1 MYSFLFHV
9 KFKGVIKVLGTSFCL
24 RLVHLSVRIS
34 VHLNSSYTGSGVE
47 EDVKNTENGTLDEY
61 DRIAISDF
69 IYAAK
74 EVCGP
79 IAYNG
84 KGVTAAWPRIAKPAK
99 MKKYPN
105 HTMMGEL

>member
-1 MYSFLFHV
+1 M
-9 KFKGVIKVLGTSFCL
+9 
-24 RLVHLSVRIS
+24 SVRIS
-34 VHLNSSYTGSGVE
+34 VHLNSSYTGSSVE
-47 EDVKNTENGTLDEY
+47 EDQKNTENGTWNEY

-84 KGVTAAWPRIAKPAK
+84 KGGTAAWPRIAKPAK

-105 HTMMGEL
+105 HTMMGELQGRLDKLKKA

>member
-34 VHLNSSYTGSGVE
+34 RHLNSSYTGSSVE
-47 EDVKNTENGTLDEY
+47 EDQKNTENGTWNEY

-74 EVCGP
+74 ELCGP
-79 IAYNG
+79 VAYNR
-84 KGVTAAWPRIAKPAK
+84 KGRTAACCLAA
-99 MKKYPN
+99 YPQ
-105 HTMMGEL
+105 GKARSL

>member
-1 MYSFLFHV
+1 MLFY
-9 KFKGVIKVLGTSFCL
+9 FSCKVQ
-24 RLVHLSVRIS
+24 RLHKSWNILLSTDLFICPSRIS
-34 VHLNSSYTGSGVE
+34 VHLNSSYTGSSVE
-47 EDVKNTENGTLDEY
+47 EDQKNTENGTWNEY

-84 KGVTAAWPRIAKPAK
+84 KGVTAAWLRIAKPAK

>member
-1 MYSFLFHV
+1 MN
-9 KFKGVIKVLGTSFCL
+9 T
-24 RLVHLSVRIS
+24 
-34 VHLNSSYTGSGVE
+34 SYTGSSVE
-47 EDVKNTENGTLDEY
+47 EDQKNTENGTWNEY

-79 IAYNG
+79 IAYNR
-84 KGVTAAWPRIAKPAK
+84 KGVTAAWLRIAKPAK

-105 HTMMGEL
+105 HTMMGARSCTRPQCHRRGHDWEPLT